1 MGLNALYRKY
11 FQKSKIFLYPV
22 LDIKKG
28 TNIVPTETYFSWG
41 EKYGPEDMKLVCVY
55 HTPNT
60 PTFLHFEKE
69 VILKHNRLCDFCKVD
84 STTSIYVFDFSD
96 LKSDWHH
103 IINGAYS
110 KINDQLKRKILSY
123 FKDNTANIIY
133 ITSYLYPEKYFS
145 DYAEILGVEIS
156 LLKEVGE
163 LCSKPDM
170 SKEKLLID
178 VTNLESI
185 QDSKLSL

>member
-28 TNIVPTETYFSWG
+28 TNIIPTQTYLSW
-41 EKYGPEDMKLVCVY
+41 KDRYDPEDMKLVCVY
-55 HTPNT
+55 NTPNT

-69 VILKHNRLCDFCKVD
+69 IILKHNRLCDFCKVD

-96 LKSDWHH
+96 LKSDW
-103 IINGAYS
+103 NSLLKGAYS
-110 KINDQLKRKILSY
+110 KFNEQIKRKILNY
-123 FKDNTANIIY
+123 FKDNPANSVY
-133 ITSYLYPEKYFS
+133 ISSYLYPEKYFF
-145 DYAEILGVEIS
+145 DYAKILDVTV
-156 LLKEVGE
+156 LLLEEVGE
-163 LCSKPDM
+163 LCDKPNM
-170 SKEKLLID
+170 TKEKLLID

-185 QDSKLSL
+185 TDSKLSL

>member
-1 MGLNALYRKY
+1 MGLNALYTKY
-11 FQKSKIFLYPV
+11 FQKSKIFLYPI

-28 TNIVPTETYFSWG
+28 TNVVPTETYFSWG
-41 EKYGPEDMKLVCVY
+41 TRYAPEDMKLVCVY
-55 HTPNT
+55 NTPNT
-60 PTFLHFEKE
+60 PTFLHFEKQ
-69 VILKHNRLCDFCKVD
+69 ILLKHNRLCDYYKVD

-103 IINGAYS
+103 VLNGAYS
-110 KINDQLKRKILSY
+110 KINDELKRKILSY

-145 DYAEILGVEIS
+145 DYAEILDVEIS